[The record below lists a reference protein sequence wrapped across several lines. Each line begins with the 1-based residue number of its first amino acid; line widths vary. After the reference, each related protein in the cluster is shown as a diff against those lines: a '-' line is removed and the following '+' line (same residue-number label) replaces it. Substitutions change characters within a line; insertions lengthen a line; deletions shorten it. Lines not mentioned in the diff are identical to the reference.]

1 MTVDQSVT
9 PFAPDS
15 GEALSR
21 FGFLSAEDINEAP
34 DAELDDRAETVPGS
48 LMGLT
53 ASPTWPRVYPG
64 L

>member
-21 FGFLSAEDINEAP
+21 FGFLSAEDINEALGGE
-34 DAELDDRAETVPGS
+34 ADDF
-48 LMGLT
+48 
-53 ASPTWPRVYPG
+53 ASPAPASLIAPTAFPAWPRVYPG